1 MIIMIVYTS
10 ASDVY
15 CRKLHD
21 WLPCGIWPRKTRI
34 GMEEIWLSV
43 FIFFSCL
50 RFLYAK
56 FCSHT
61 LMPKKQMLTLWD
73 LNRLW
78 HWGSQCHP
86 YKTTLTRRCTSCC
99 RCRAW
104 SLPCHGFI
112 HKVQIQLS
120 EVNCIITIFQLYW
133 DFLCSVLFIFHNHSF
148 VWGMVVFDPTCWYKS
163 MLI

>member
-1 MIIMIVYTS
+1 LVYCISAPLLPFLPKDSNDACILYMLIFQPTMPNDHKIMIVYTS

-21 WLPCGIWPRKTRI
+21 WLPCGIWPREARI

-43 FIFFSCL
+43 LFSS
-50 RFLYAK
+50 LYAN

-61 LMPKKQMLTLWD
+61 LMPERQMLTVWA

-78 HWGSQCHP
+78 HGGSQCDP
-86 YKTTLTRRCTSCC
+86 YKTTHTRRCASCC

-104 SLPCHGFI
+104 SLPFHGFN

-120 EVNCIITIFQLYW
+120 EVNCITTATL
-133 DFLCSVLFIFHNHSF
+133 
-148 VWGMVVFDPTCWYKS
+148 
-163 MLI
+163 